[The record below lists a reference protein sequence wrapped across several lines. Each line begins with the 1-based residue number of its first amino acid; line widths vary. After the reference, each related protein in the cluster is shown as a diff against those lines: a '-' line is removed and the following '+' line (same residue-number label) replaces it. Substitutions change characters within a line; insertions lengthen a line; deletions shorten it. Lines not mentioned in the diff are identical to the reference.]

1 MSLAEKDASPVP
13 LHLRNGVTKLM
24 RTQGYGQDY
33 VYPHDY
39 PNHYYAQSYLP
50 DNLIGTRF
58 YEFADNQREQHSKQ
72 FMEWLKSQA
81 ASND

>member
-1 MSLAEKDASPVP
+1 
-13 LHLRNGVTKLM
+13 M

-33 VYPHDY
+33 VYPHNY

-72 FMEWLKSQA
+72 FIDWLKDQA